1 MLKNLIYIFYFL
13 LIASIFI
20 GPAISLSVFYPLRII
35 TPLFFILVVVLFLI
49 SKPKFKFSF
58 LKILFWTFIF
68 TFFIM
73 TLLSSIVGYIS
84 LSIVPEINDII
95 NFFMIFILLITFLV
109 VYDLDFKRFFQII
122 SKTLL
127 LMYFVFI
134 VISLIEVFTGFHFAS
149 SIFYNTS
156 LNIPTG
162 FFTNPNDLACIFT
175 LMFLFIFTHYKLK
188 FNLLVLII
196 TLLHVAIV
204 FYTSSRISL
213 FIIIIYFILFK
224 TKNIISFSLLILVLF
239 FVFKSKIPANISQN
253 MSVLKNG
260 FYIGKEDKSKDI
272 RKNLYINGLLSIK
285 NSFGLG
291 YGVNAS
297 SHYYKSLYG
306 DRGISNIINPHSY
319 QLELLINSGVIVLFF
334 YLILN
339 FYIFF
344 MLVKKKEFE
353 RAFHIIFFNISLFSS
368 SSSLYLWPIY
378 LFLFI
383 YFAWADNRVLL
394 IENE

>member
-1 MLKNLIYIFYFL
+1 MLRYLIYIFYFL

-20 GPAISLSVFYPLRII
+20 GPAVSLSILYPLRII
-35 TPLFFILVVVLFLI
+35 TPLFFILAVVLYLI
-49 SKPKFKFSF
+49 SKPKQKSSF
-58 LKILFWTFIF
+58 LNKLFWTFIF
-68 TFFIM
+68 TYFIM
-73 TLLSSIVGYIS
+73 TFLSSIVGYVS

-95 NFFMIFILLITFLV
+95 NFLMIFLLLITFLV
-109 VYDLDFKRFFQII
+109 VYDLDFKRFFMIVSRTI
-122 SKTLL
+122 LF
-127 LMYFVFI
+127 MYFVFI
-134 VISLIEVFTGFHFAS
+134 IICLIEFFTNFHFAS

-188 FNLLVLII
+188 FNPLVLVI
-196 TLLHVAIV
+196 TLLHIAIV
-204 FYTSSRISL
+204 IYTSSRISL
-213 FIIIIYFILFK
+213 FIILIYFILFK
-224 TKNIISFSLLILVLF
+224 TKNVISFSLLTLALF
-239 FVFKSKIPANISQN
+239 FVFKSKLPVNISQN
-253 MSVLKNG
+253 VSVLKKG
-260 FYIGKEDKSKDI
+260 IFIGKEDKSKDI

-297 SHYYKSLYG
+297 SHYYKSLNG
-306 DRGISNIINPHSY
+306 DKGLSNMINPHSY

-334 YLILN
+334 YLTLN

-353 RAFHIIFFNISLFSS
+353 RAFHVIFFNISLFSS

-383 YFAWADNRVLL
+383 YFVWADNRFLL